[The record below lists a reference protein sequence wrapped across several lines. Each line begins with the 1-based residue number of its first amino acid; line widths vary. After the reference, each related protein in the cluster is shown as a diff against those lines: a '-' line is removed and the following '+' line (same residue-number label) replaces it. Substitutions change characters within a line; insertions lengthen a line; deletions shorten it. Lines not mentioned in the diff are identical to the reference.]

1 MLIRIVKMT
10 FQADKVDEFIKI
22 FEKSKE
28 AIRNQAG
35 CKHLELWQDKD
46 QPHIFSTYSLWESE
60 DNLNQY
66 RHSDIFGQVWPAT
79 KALFAEKPVA
89 SSHIQRYK
97 LD

>member
-1 MLIRIVKMT
+1 MLIRTVKMT
-10 FQADKVDEFIKI
+10 FHKDKVDDFIKI
-22 FEKSKE
+22 FEENKE

-46 QPHIFSTYSLWESE
+46 QPNIFSTYSFWESE
-60 DNLNQY
+60 KDLNQY
-66 RHSDIFGQVWPAT
+66 RHSDTFGKVWPAT

>member
-10 FQADKVDEFIKI
+10 FQADKIDDFVRI
-22 FEKSKE
+22 FEENKE

-35 CKHLELWQDKD
+35 CRHLELWQDKD
-46 QPHIFSTYSLWESE
+46 YPNIFSTYSLWENE
-60 DNLNQY
+60 DYLNQY
-66 RHSDIFGQVWPAT
+66 RHSSTFGKVWPAT

-89 SSHIQRYK
+89 SSHIQRYE